1 MSVKIW
7 KIVLFTEKEIAT
19 EEKISKKH
27 CKMYN
32 TEGKQSCEKCKREWW
47 GRIRAPKEQREV
59 RERERRRIN
68 KGRWCF
74 RASGRQGRK
83 KEGGE
88 REKHKD
94 TQGGREKP
102 TDSKMKERQESR
114 WETRENWRR
123 EGGCW
128 DERERGGGEAV
139 GERGWVKCQTDK

>member
-68 KGRWCF
+68 KGGVLERVGGKEEKKREEREKNIRIHKEGERNRLTVKWK
-74 RASGRQGRK
+74 RDRRVGGRQGK
-83 KEGGE
+83 TGEE
-88 REKHKD
+88 RED
-94 TQGGREKP
+94 VE
-102 TDSKMKERQESR
+102 MK
-114 WETRENWRR
+114 
-123 EGGCW
+123 
-128 DERERGGGEAV
+128 ERGGGEAV
-139 GERGWVKCQTDK
+139 GEREWVKCQTDK